1 MDININR
8 NLYRRRQWRNKI
20 SIVFAFFM
28 AAFGLFWLFWILYT
42 LFARGFS
49 TLSLAV
55 FTVATP
61 PPGGEGG
68 LANAIIGSLILTAV
82 ATLIATPL
90 GILALPYL
98 SEYGRKS
105 RFSFV
110 VGFINDILISAP
122 SIVIGLF
129 IYAIYVVNVGHFSG
143 WAGSFALA
151 LIMLPVIVRTTEDM
165 LRLVPDSLREAAFA
179 LGAPQWKVVIFIVY
193 RGVTAGIM
201 TGVLLGVSRI
211 SGESAPLLFTA
222 LNNQFWSTNMNAPM
236 ANLPIVIFQFAMSP
250 YENWQNLAWAAA
262 LLITLFVLSLDILAR
277 FALQSRSSHH

>member
-1 MDININR
+1 MDINLD
-8 NLYRRRQWRNKI
+8 LYRRRKWRNKI

-28 AAFGLFWLFWILYT
+28 AVFGLFWLFWILGT
-42 LFARGFS
+42 LFFKGF
-49 TLSLAV
+49 TALSPAL
-55 FTVATP
+55 FTTITP

-68 LANAIIGSLILTAV
+68 LANAIVGSLVLTGV

-90 GILALPYL
+90 GILAGTYL
-98 SEYGRKS
+98 SEYGRTS
-105 RFSFV
+105 RFSFI

-122 SIVIGLF
+122 SIVVGLF
-129 IYAIYVVNVGHFSG
+129 VYAVYVAQVGHFSG

-165 LRLVPDSLREAAFA
+165 LRLIPDSLREAAFA
-179 LGAPQWKVVIFIVY
+179 LGAPQWKVIVFIVY

-201 TGVLLGVSRI
+201 TGILLGVSRI

-262 LLITLFVLSLDILAR
+262 LLITIFVLSLDIIAR
-277 FALQSRSSHH
+277 FILQTRSRLS

>member
-1 MDININR
+1 MDINLD
-8 NLYRRRQWRNKI
+8 LYRRRKWRNKI
-20 SIVFAFFM
+20 SIVFAFLM
-28 AAFGLFWLFWILYT
+28 AVFGLFWLFWILYT

-55 FTVATP
+55 FTSITP

-68 LANAIIGSLILTAV
+68 LANAIVGSLILTAV

-90 GILALPYL
+90 GILAGTYL
-98 SEYGRKS
+98 SEYGRRS
-105 RFSFV
+105 RFSFI

-129 IYAIYVVNVGHFSG
+129 VYAVYVVNVGHFSG
-143 WAGSFALA
+143 WAGAFALA

-165 LRLVPDSLREAAFA
+165 LRLIPDSLREAAFA
-179 LGAPQWKVVIFIVY
+179 LGAPQWKVIVFIVY

-222 LNNQFWSTNMNAPM
+222 LNNQFWSTNMNAPI

-262 LLITLFVLSLDILAR
+262 LLITLFVLSLDIIAR
-277 FALQSRSSHH
+277 FILQTRSRIS

>member
-1 MDININR
+1 MDINID
-8 NLYRRRQWRNKI
+8 LYRRRKWRNKI
-20 SIVFAFFM
+20 SITFAFFM
-28 AAFGLFWLFWILYT
+28 AVFGLFWLFWILST
-42 LFARGFS
+42 LFFKGFAA
-49 TLSLAV
+49 LSPAL
-55 FTVATP
+55 FTTITP

-68 LANAIIGSLILTAV
+68 LANAIAGSLILTAV

-90 GILALPYL
+90 GILAGTYL
-98 SEYGRKS
+98 SEYGRTS
-105 RFSFV
+105 RFSFI

-129 IYAIYVVNVGHFSG
+129 VYAIYVAQVGHFSG

-165 LRLVPDSLREAAFA
+165 LRLIPDSLREAAFA
-179 LGAPQWKVVIFIVY
+179 LGAPQWKVIVFIVY

-201 TGVLLGVSRI
+201 TGILLGVSRI

-222 LNNQFWSTNMNAPM
+222 LNNQFWNTNMNAPT

-262 LLITLFVLSLDILAR
+262 LLITLFVLSLDIIAR
-277 FALQSRSSHH
+277 FILQTRSRLS

>member
-1 MDININR
+1 
-8 NLYRRRQWRNKI
+8 
-20 SIVFAFFM
+20 
-28 AAFGLFWLFWILYT
+28 
-42 LFARGFS
+42 
-49 TLSLAV
+49 
-55 FTVATP
+55 
-61 PPGGEGG
+61 
-68 LANAIIGSLILTAV
+68 
-82 ATLIATPL
+82 
-90 GILALPYL
+90 
-98 SEYGRKS
+98 
-105 RFSFV
+105 
-110 VGFINDILISAP
+110 
-122 SIVIGLF
+122 VIGLF

-201 TGVLLGVSRI
+201 TGILLGVSRI

-262 LLITLFVLSLDILAR
+262 S
-277 FALQSRSSHH
+277 